1 MKHRAKF
8 REEEKS
14 EQNHGQEVRAE
25 PVVRDFGSM
34 EELLRYDREGV
45 EVPER
50 LEERIRAMA
59 GANSGRSW
67 WRRIML
73 MGRRR

>member
-8 REEEKS
+8 REEEES

-25 PVVRDFGSM
+25 PVVRDFDSV

-50 LEERIRAMA
+50 LEERVREMA
-59 GANSGRSW
+59 GGDFPRSW
-67 WRRIML
+67 WRRIL
-73 MGRRR
+73 RMGRRR